1 MKSTFHKKHVLY
13 KICNRFTMKVSYS
26 SLPYIKTEISRH
38 NKKVLTSTENPP
50 PTPSEGTI
58 RAAPLSVWSCK
69 TVGPSGS
76 PPIRTTTSPS
86 LSWRSSCQRKW
97 LVSGGG
103 ADCTRWSL
111 RICQVTV
118 CLSSLSA
125 LTSFLFQSTS
135 ARAGPLLQGGDLLES
150 GHLDTDRDQQQIG
163 RQ

>member
-1 MKSTFHKKHVLY
+1 MQQVYYEGQLQLSPVHQDRDLKTQQEGPDLHRKPPSNTIRGDHKGRSVVSLVLQDGRTVGFSTNKNNNIAIFELEKFL
-13 KICNRFTMKVSYS
+13 S
-26 SLPYIKTEISRH
+26 
-38 NKKVLTSTENPP
+38 KKVV
-50 PTPSEGTI
+50 
-58 RAAPLSVWSCK
+58 SVGW
-69 TVGPSGS
+69 
-76 PPIRTTTSPS
+76 
-86 LSWRSSCQRKW
+86 
-97 LVSGGG
+97 GG

-135 ARAGPLLQGGDLLES
+135 ARAGPLLQGDDLLQS

>member
-1 MKSTFHKKHVLY
+1 MNRILMFQKFNIIQCAGWGRPCNVYYISAWVSAVKSTFHKKHVLY

-38 NKKVLTSTENPP
+38 NNNIAIFELEKFLSKKVV
-50 PTPSEGTI
+50 
-58 RAAPLSVWSCK
+58 SVGW
-69 TVGPSGS
+69 
-76 PPIRTTTSPS
+76 
-86 LSWRSSCQRKW
+86 
-97 LVSGGG
+97 G

-150 GHLDTDRDQQQIG
+150 GHLDQQQIR